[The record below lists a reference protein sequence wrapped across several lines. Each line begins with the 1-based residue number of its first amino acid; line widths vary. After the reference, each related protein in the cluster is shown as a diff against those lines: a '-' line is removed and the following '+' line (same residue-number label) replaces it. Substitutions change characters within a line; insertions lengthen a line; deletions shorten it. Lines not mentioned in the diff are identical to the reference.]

1 MNLQPIS
8 TGITGAVR
16 WGKKDEW
23 IRGICCSEASK
34 CDKGAG
40 ASGSFMTTSGVHDA
54 PVGCILALC
63 GVIRH
68 LAYARTDVVDKIG
81 GDFNYP

>member
-1 MNLQPIS
+1 MS
-8 TGITGAVR
+8 GYEGFAA
-16 WGKKDEW
+16 GKLVDV
-23 IRGICCSEASK
+23 I
-34 CDKGAG
+34 KGAG

-68 LAYARTDVVDKIG
+68 LAYARTDVLDKRG
-81 GDFNYP
+81 GDFNSP

>member
-1 MNLQPIS
+1 MS
-8 TGITGAVR
+8 GYDGFAAV
-16 WGKKDEW
+16 GTS
-23 IRGICCSEASK
+23 G

-40 ASGSFMTTSGVHDA
+40 ASGSSKTISGVHNA

-68 LAYARTDVVDKIG
+68 LA
-81 GDFNYP
+81 